1 VPWTPADAIAYVDH
15 HVDVWNRHDLDKIVA
30 LYAEDVELTSPLA
43 RDVVGSAVVRGRD
56 GLREY
61 FGTALKANPEL
72 RFEVHDVLRGE
83 DSITFTASFS
93 LGNSIGGRMVAEVL
107 FINPDGLIGKVVA
120 HYSCERS

>member
-1 VPWTPADAIAYVDH
+1 MSWTPADAIAYVDH
-15 HVDVWNRHDLDKIVA
+15 HVAVWNRHDLDEIVA

-83 DSITFTASFS
+83 DSITFYMTS
-93 LGNSIGGRMVAEVL
+93 LGGRMVAEVL
-107 FINPDGLIGKVVA
+107 FINPDGLIGKVFA